1 MNDTDN
7 WSIDNESFNII
18 TNKYGAFSV
27 DRFANN
33 LNKKLKSLTQNIFV
47 REHPTLMHLLTII
60 DFSPRYRALVLC

>member
-18 TNKYGAFSV
+18 TNKYGTFSV
-27 DRFANN
+27 GRFANN

-60 DFSPRYRALVLC
+60 DFSPQYRVLVLC